1 MKSKSNLL
9 KEHNKY
15 RDLETLEEKIPKPA
29 TMLFKKQA
37 NFINSGL

>member
-1 MKSKSNLL
+1 MKSNLL

-15 RDLETLEEKIPKPA
+15 RDLETLEEKKIRKPA